1 MNLNQLHYFAK
12 LAEVEH
18 YTKAAEELSI
28 SQPSLSHAVSSLEKE
43 IGTKLFEKQGRG
55 VVLTKYGK
63 IFKEYVDEAIHSL
76 DTGVKKVQSMTGQTE
91 GVVELAYIYTLGS
104 GFVPRLVGD
113 FLRTHEELKVKFRF
127 TVGNTSEIIQGLKE
141 DRFDIGF
148 CSMAEREGEIGFTPV
163 GREKLV
169 VVVPKGHPLSYERAV
184 DLEQAAAYPQIFY
197 TPNSGL
203 RPVVDRMFEQAKLN
217 PKIAYEIEQV
227 NNLRK
232 NILINTVNRLLM
244 KLKKTVLWQ
253 DLWQR
258 ISGLPLCRRSPSYPS
273 WTWMLFLCVT
283 RISNAIFIWHRGRKS
298 TIHRWYKSLQSM

>member
-217 PKIAYEIEQV
+217 PKIAYEIEEDGSMAV
-227 NNLRK
+227 
-232 NILINTVNRLLM
+232 
-244 KLKKTVLWQ
+244 WQ